1 MPEVI
6 LYVAASVDGY
16 IARPDGSV
24 DWLDDLPQPGAE
36 LEPGSKLE
44 PAGGQVE
51 DEDYGYGEFIAGVG
65 VVLMGRVTYEQILS
79 FGVDYPYPGT
89 AGYVFSRARAGEQ
102 DDNVRFVA
110 GDDIGGLVA
119 RLKAEQDKNL
129 WLVGGGQ
136 LVREFL
142 RLDLIDRIE
151 LFILPIILGEGIPL
165 FPPATP
171 QRDLT
176 LTDCR
181 AYATGMAQLTY
192 RRAPVQGGSG
202 VV

>member
-16 IARPDGSV
+16 IARSDGSV
-24 DWLDDLPQPGAE
+24 DWL
-36 LEPGSKLE
+36 EPPPE
-44 PAGGQVE
+44 TGGE
-51 DEDYGYGEFIAGVG
+51 TGRSRAEDYGYSEFIAGVG

-79 FGVDYPYPGT
+79 FGAYPYPGT
-89 AGYVFSRARAGEQ
+89 AGYVFSHTRAGEQ
-102 DDNVRFVA
+102 DDNVQFVDGSDLA
-110 GDDIGGLVA
+110 GLVA
-119 RLKAEQDKNL
+119 RLKAAQAGNL

-151 LFILPIILGEGIPL
+151 LFIAPVILGDGIPL

-171 QRDLT
+171 QRDLK
-176 LTDCR
+176 LAASQ
-181 AYATGMAQLTY
+181 AYGSGFVRLTY
-192 RRAPVQGGSG
+192 RRD
-202 VV
+202 

>member
-24 DWLDDLPQPGAE
+24 DWLDDLPQPE
-36 LEPGSKLE
+36 LEPE

-79 FGVDYPYPGT
+79 LGVDYPYPGT
-89 AGYVFSRARAGEQ
+89 AGYVFSRNRAGEQ

-171 QRDLT
+171 ERDLT

-192 RRAPVQGGSG
+192 RRAPGSG
-202 VV
+202 GFRRCLTV